1 MNTLW
6 NAMVSVASWPI
17 ETVASAIEGTGAWA
31 CGWAVILVAAGWRLL
46 LLPLLVRQGNRR
58 ILTARWHAVHS
69 RGRDMRDR
77 EQRAAVRRQ
86 VTDSLAGQVAPTGRL
101 AGVATALQVLAIV
114 AVAIWSR
121 GSDTA
126 AEHGFA
132 GLARLDAMTATLGAA
147 GWAWALALG
156 LAFLAT
162 ALVTHGAA
170 GNTAGHQGVIDRAI
184 TPAFFTGLAL
194 LLPAGVTVAFV
205 AGMAVSMIGLVIASA
220 SVPTGARATAGQVA

>member
-1 MNTLW
+1 
-6 NAMVSVASWPI
+6 
-17 ETVASAIEGTGAWA
+17 GAWA

-132 GLARLDAMTATLGAA
+132 
-147 GWAWALALG
+147 
-156 LAFLAT
+156 
-162 ALVTHGAA
+162 
-170 GNTAGHQGVIDRAI
+170 
-184 TPAFFTGLAL
+184 
-194 LLPAGVTVAFV
+194 
-205 AGMAVSMIGLVIASA
+205 
-220 SVPTGARATAGQVA
+220 